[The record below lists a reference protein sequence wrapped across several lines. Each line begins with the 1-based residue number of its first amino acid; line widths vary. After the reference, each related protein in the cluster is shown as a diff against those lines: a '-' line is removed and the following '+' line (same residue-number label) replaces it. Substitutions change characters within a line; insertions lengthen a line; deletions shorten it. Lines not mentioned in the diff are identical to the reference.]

1 MHAYMRN
8 SGMHTYIHAH
18 VYTYIY
24 TRICIYIDTN
34 IKNIHMQRHVEGTA
48 DCDKVGALAAFE
60 APPILGEQ
68 GILAVAE
75 I

>member
-1 MHAYMRN
+1 
-8 SGMHTYIHAH
+8 
-18 VYTYIY
+18 
-24 TRICIYIDTN
+24 
-34 IKNIHMQRHVEGTA
+34 MQRHVEGTA